1 MKSCTAKQLVT
12 IQSLRTQLG
21 LKPLDSYQVKCLS
34 INSASVMIDDLS
46 LLLNTLKSMKEV
58 M

>member
-1 MKSCTAKQLVT
+1 MKNCTAKQLIT
-12 IQSLRTQLG
+12 IQSLRVQLG

-46 LLLNTLKSMKEV
+46 KLLNTIESLEDLA
-58 M
+58 